1 MGKLNKKLLNKPKV
15 VAKPAIAEG
24 KKVVGPFPIY
34 RSTPV
39 QLNGPEPK
47 SFKIPEATRKATKK
61 TTRAVKDDDR
71 EPAKETAPAKSRSD
85 ESDEQQEEDGLK
97 VKKLRKLAIS
107 RLTKKEKK
115 QFKKDEMLKKIEL
128 TKVAFK
134 QEKERKQRE
143 KTVITGDLRP
153 LLDALPALDSL
164 YQIKSSGKLKTGVP
178 QFDKKAKPKTKKQ
191 LKTERFKKSKKEFIS
206 RCRSIKK
213 ALKNKEYRKD
223 PKKMI
228 AEHIRKTRKEQ
239 FALLMG
245 EAGI

>member
-15 VAKPAIAEG
+15 ATKPSITEA

-39 QLNGPEPK
+39 QLNGPEPN
-47 SFKIPEATRKATKK
+47 SFKIPVPKRRATKK
-61 TTRAVKDDDR
+61 TTRVVKGGDG
-71 EPAKETAPAKSRSD
+71 EPRSD
-85 ESDEQQEEDGLK
+85 DSGEQQEDGLK

-115 QFKKDEMLKKIEL
+115 QFKKDEMLKKVEL
-128 TKVAFK
+128 TKAAFK
-134 QEKERKQRE
+134 EEKERKQRE
-143 KTVITGDLRP
+143 KTVITGDMRP

-191 LKTERFKKSKKEFIS
+191 LKTERLKKSKKEFIS

-213 ALKNKEYRKD
+213 VLKNKEYRKD

-228 AEHIRKTRKEQ
+228 ADHIRNTRKEQ
-239 FALLMG
+239 IALLMG

>member
-15 VAKPAIAEG
+15 LAKPSTAEG

-61 TTRAVKDDDR
+61 TTRAVKGD
-71 EPAKETAPAKSRSD
+71 EPAKESAPKSRS
-85 ESDEQQEEDGLK
+85 SDSEEQQEDGLK

-143 KTVITGDLRP
+143 KTVITGDMRP
-153 LLDALPALDSL
+153 LLDALPALDEL

-191 LKTERFKKSKKEFIS
+191 LKTERLKKSKREFIS

-213 ALKNKEYRKD
+213 VLKNKEYRKD

-228 AEHIRKTRKEQ
+228 AEHIRKARKDQ

>member
-15 VAKPAIAEG
+15 VAKSSLPEG

-47 SFKIPEATRKATKK
+47 SFKIPEAATRKATKK
-61 TTRAVKDDDR
+61 TTRAVKRDDG
-71 EPAKETAPAKSRSD
+71 ESVKESAPKPRSD
-85 ESDEQQEEDGLK
+85 DSDDQQEDGLK

-128 TKVAFK
+128 TKAAFK

-143 KTVITGDLRP
+143 KTVITGDMRP

-191 LKTERFKKSKKEFIS
+191 LKTERLKKSKKEFIS

-213 ALKNKEYRKD
+213 VLKNKEYRKD

-228 AEHIRKTRKEQ
+228 AEHIRNTRKDQ